1 MAYVAFDGAHGND
14 LDVAAAVVALRE
26 AGYEEVRRMPSR
38 YIPILGHPRDDF
50 IEATIKVPEAEA
62 EIWSRAVSAEV
73 EAIVD
78 PYGGSCAECYAVEAD
93 YKPFSDTFRG
103 ADYEYGLEPAA

>member
-1 MAYVAFDGAHGND
+1 MAYVAFDGAHEND

-26 AGYEEVRRMPSR
+26 AGYEVRRMPER
-38 YIPILGHPRDDF
+38 FVPLLAHPLDNF
-50 IEATIKVPEAEA
+50 IEATIPVAEAEV

-73 EAIVD
+73 DGIVD